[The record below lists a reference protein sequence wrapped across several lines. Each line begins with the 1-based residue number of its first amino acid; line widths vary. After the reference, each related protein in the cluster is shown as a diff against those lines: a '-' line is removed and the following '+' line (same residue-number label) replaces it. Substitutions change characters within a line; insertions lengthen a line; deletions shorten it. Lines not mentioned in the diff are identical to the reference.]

1 MKLKFHAVINDD
13 TRQTGMTTKFRGQEN
28 GRMESHYHEREGGII
43 CKSCRAECGTTT
55 RVFRANCQNM
65 TDVDSGSLSLSLSFL
80 FLLFA
85 FFASC
90 RLSVSVVG
98 YLCTPYLSKSFL
110 LQFLKLTP
118 LTRRRNTVATRDDNI
133 VFTSSSPLACVQRM
147 GRDRSDLLVPEKMR
161 DAATHN
167 SGGGWIS
174 VSKSP
179 CIIYPHARL
188 NGASCGCFGVQLS
201 CRAQI

>member
-1 MKLKFHAVINDD
+1 MKSKFHAMINDD
-13 TRQTGMTTKFRGQEN
+13 TKQTVMTKFRGREN
-28 GRMESHYHEREGGII
+28 GRIECYYHEREGGIVY
-43 CKSCRAECGTTT
+43 KVAGQNVAPLRGFSRGFSSELP
-55 RVFRANCQNM
+55 NM
-65 TDVDSGSLSLSLSFL
+65 TDADSGSLSFL

-85 FFASC
+85 IFVSC
-90 RLSVSVVG
+90 RFSVPVVG
-98 YLCTPYLSKSFL
+98 CLCTPYLDQSFL
-110 LQFLKLTP
+110 PQFLKLTP
-118 LTRRRNTVATRDDNI
+118 LTRRNTVGTRDGDI
-133 VFTSSSPLACVQRM
+133 DFTSSSTLACVQRM

-174 VSKSP
+174 VSRSP

-188 NGASCGCFGVQLS
+188 NGASCGCFGVRLS